1 MNALIDTLSEAL
13 RDEARI
19 KMIGLKHELETAVGR
34 VDATSL
40 KPESTFLVLN
50 KEVAFSLYEN
60 DIHVIVRSEAGA
72 AVQFG
77 SALFIGENDDG
88 YILDHELLKE
98 RSRGDVKGQG

>member
-40 KPESTFLVLN
+40 KPESTFLMLN
-50 KEVAFSLYEN
+50 KEVTLSS
-60 DIHVIVRSEAGA
+60 VRTTSM
-72 AVQFG
+72 
-77 SALFIGENDDG
+77 
-88 YILDHELLKE
+88 
-98 RSRGDVKGQG
+98 